1 MVLIVELLGF
11 VLVGVL
17 GWTYYLSQVNK
28 KQKKALKNKSKKLSE
43 EEKELR
49 AIKLKAFNYA
59 RKATGSI
66 NGRYFIEVYN
76 SVLEDMLK
84 EEEVKKDLIG

>member
-1 MVLIVELLGF
+1 MVLIVELLAF

-28 KQKKALKNKSKKLSE
+28 KQKEALKSKSKKLSE
-43 EEKELR
+43 EEKELK

-59 RKATGSI
+59 KRATGSI
-66 NGRYFIEVYN
+66 NGRYFQQVYKT
-76 SVLEDMLK
+76 VLDDMLK
-84 EEEVKKDLIG
+84 EEEAKKNLLG

>member
-1 MVLIVELLGF
+1 MVFIVEILGF

-17 GWTYYLSQVNK
+17 GWMYYLSQVNK
-28 KQKKALKNKSKKLSE
+28 KQKKALEKKSKKLSE

-59 RKATGSI
+59 KKATGSI
-66 NGRYFIEVYN
+66 TSKYFTEIYN
-76 SVLEDMLK
+76 AILDDLLK
-84 EEEVKKDLIG
+84 EEEIKKNLMG